1 MVAGIIFQL
10 ITMGVFIACGI
21 DFCLRAQLGRPYA
34 FQVRRLERLA
44 AQQAQ
49 QTQQTQQATS
59 KGGSSGTP
67 NGLATTHSDG
77 SSTVT
82 AVADPEIGEKV
93 PRSGTMGTGTGA
105 GEYAHKE
112 HLGRWWLMMLAVG
125 IASAMI
131 FIRGEFKRCKCGEP
145 QSHDRKRGRSW

>member
-10 ITMGVFIACGI
+10 VTMGVFIACGI

-44 AQQAQ
+44 AQQSQ
-49 QTQQTQQATS
+49 QSQHAAS
-59 KGGSSGTP
+59 KGSSGSP

-93 PRSGTMGTGTGA
+93 PRSGGMAPGA
-105 GEYAHKE
+105 TEYAHRE

-131 FIRGEFKRCKCGEP
+131 FIRGEYECGGCGESGEP
-145 QSHDRKRGRSW
+145 QRHDQFRD